1 MWRGESDTF
10 ECLMKASQED
20 NLQTNLAL
28 YLPGKGVSASEEV
41 RAQEK
46 VRPAVEIERRPVS
59 LECV

>member
-1 MWRGESDTF
+1 
-10 ECLMKASQED
+10 MKASQED

-46 VRPAVEIERRPVS
+46 VRPALEIERRPVS